1 MKEEEFVTPS
11 RNPIIGGKRACLCS
25 DEDTYKIECCKGNL
39 INQGI
44 GPISRN
50 G

>member
-1 MKEEEFVTPS
+1 MKEKEFITPS
-11 RNPIIGGKRACLCS
+11 NTSPVGGRRACLCT
-25 DEDTYKIECCKGNL
+25 DEDTYRIDCCDGNL